1 MTSLPT
7 WMTESKPSS
16 SLTEECPPSHRKWVV
31 IGTCA
36 SVTTAIVALLWPFIS
51 PALRKVCLPYVPATP
66 AQVSN
71 VLTGLS
77 NRPLPSRLLD
87 IGSGDGRIVMATAG
101 AGFQSTGVEINPWLV
116 LYSRLSARRSLPRP
130 VSRQTSFVRRDLW
143 KFPLSSYDNV
153 VVFGVEEM
161 MPPLKEKMEAEL
173 KSGARVVACR
183 FPIHDW
189 TPALTIGEGVDT
201 VWVYDR

>member
-1 MTSLPT
+1 
-7 WMTESKPSS
+7 MTESKSSS

-36 SVTTAIVALLWPFIS
+36 SATTAIVALLWPFIS

-130 VSRQTSFVRRDLW
+130 GGIRQKNVQQKYPKKCEIKLPD
-143 KFPLSSYDNV
+143 PYGGPYEDSY
-153 VVFGVEEM
+153 
-161 MPPLKEKMEAEL
+161 LR
-173 KSGARVVACR
+173 S
-183 FPIHDW
+183 
-189 TPALTIGEGVDT
+189 
-201 VWVYDR
+201 